1 MNAQV
6 RREILR
12 RWHAEFGNRGVF
24 ARSSTNSEDLPNFN
38 GAGIYTSM
46 PNLKTDEQLIE
57 GIKTVWGSVW
67 NFAAYEARERAGI
80 DHTKVFMAVLVQE
93 GINSESS
100 GVMITTDPFN
110 RDNNPVNRGSIYI
123 SAKRGLGMKVVE
135 GQKVAEQVIYRPVA
149 NAVQVLTRSEE
160 DSLLTFDE
168 SGGIKEIPI
177 SGERAVLKDDVVRR
191 LAEAA
196 NKIKQVFHG
205 KEQDIEWAF
214 MRGEIYIVQA
224 RPFIAGG

>member
-1 MNAQV
+1 MDAQL
-6 RREILR
+6 RSEILR

-46 PNLKTDEQLIE
+46 PNLKTDDQLIE
-57 GIKTVWGSVW
+57 GIKTVWASVW
-67 NFAAYEARERAGI
+67 NFEAYEARERAGI
-80 DHTKVFMAVLVQE
+80 DHAKVFMAVLIQE

-110 RDNNPVNRGSIYI
+110 RDKNPVNKGSIYI

-135 GQKVAEQVIYRPVA
+135 GQKVAEQVIYRPIA

-168 SGGIKEIPI
+168 NGGIKEIPI
-177 SGERAVLKDDVVRR
+177 SGERAVLTDDVVRR
-191 LAEAA
+191 LAAA
-196 NKIKQVFHG
+196 AAKTKDVFR
-205 KEQDIEWAF
+205 ERDQDIEWAY
-214 MRGEIYIVQA
+214 MKGEIYIVQA
-224 RPFIAGG
+224 RPFISGN